1 LFPTTLLSGAER
13 IVMQA
18 TLYLVGLLVTV
29 WFYYNKASQCCII
42 LRQDIGCSGNVLE
55 ECKSVPAGV
64 GCAVLMSQTSLK
76 PEGWMC
82 HAFPDQ
88 DNGYHFLTVIAIQ
101 ISIMFPVKMTLT
113 RMFTAGGGTI
123 LEPHWQQAIVAAGM
137 NMMEV
142 WVAWAEVLFQLLTDP
157 AGAMQRPEIGAIL
170 KASKDAITRS
180 LNVALMTNFMIL
192 MGGVSYALDRL
203 GIYRARKARQVRFEA
218 VHVIR
223 EKIRTAAG
231 PVAVD
236 GAVALLVAGLKA
248 RISLE
253 QALN

>member
-1 LFPTTLLSGAER
+1 
-13 IVMQA
+13 MQA

-42 LRQDIGCSGNVLE
+42 LRQDIGCSANVLE

-113 RMFTAGGGTI
+113 RHGGSLRTS
-123 LEPHWQQAIVAAGM
+123 
-137 NMMEV
+137 
-142 WVAWAEVLFQLLTDP
+142 T
-157 AGAMQRPEIGAIL
+157 RTTL
-170 KASKDAITRS
+170 K
-180 LNVALMTNFMIL
+180 
-192 MGGVSYALDRL
+192 G
-203 GIYRARKARQVRFEA
+203 
-218 VHVIR
+218 
-223 EKIRTAAG
+223 
-231 PVAVD
+231 
-236 GAVALLVAGLKA
+236 
-248 RISLE
+248 
-253 QALN
+253 